1 VESGIESGAAQ
12 FFLPI
17 GLVEHLEAEVFFL
30 MELQGGTYDSVM
42 AMPFSRRKR
51 FVEQKQN
58 LETSRRSNEEQAASK
73 ARMRARTRG
82 RR

>member
-1 VESGIESGAAQ
+1 
-12 FFLPI
+12 
-17 GLVEHLEAEVFFL
+17 

-58 LETSRRSNEEQAASK
+58 LETSRRSNEEQAATR
-73 ARMRARTRG
+73 ARMRSRTRG